1 VTKLLGMTWSHPRG
15 YDPMVATAAEWLK
28 RSGVEITW
36 EKRSLQDFEAYP
48 VQDLARRYDLIV
60 IDHPHVGEVT
70 AQNCLAALDVP
81 GRDADRAVIA
91 KGTVGRSYESYNYA
105 GHQWAFPI
113 DAAAQVMGW
122 RPDRLATPPQSWG
135 DVVAMA
141 KSGKVVFPLL
151 PPHSLMS
158 FFTLTASLG
167 APSNTERGRFVD
179 PSAGTDALNMLAA
192 VTAHI
197 DPRCF
202 DMDPIAA
209 SELLA
214 ADGGDLALMP
224 LGYGYV
230 SYARDGFR
238 TKRLQFGNIPVAEHK
253 GSALGGTGIAVSAF
267 SKNVAAAADYAYWVA
282 SEAVQASLYAKS
294 GGQPGHA
301 SGWESEAVNAPVH
314 SFYRDTRLTLERAYV
329 RPRHHGYMAFQDKA
343 SKRINVGLRSGE
355 PPAAIVADLDRL
367 YEESF

>member
-1 VTKLLGMTWSHPRG
+1 MTKLLGMTWSHPRG
-15 YDPMVATAAEWLK
+15 YDPMVATTAEWLK
-28 RSGVEITW
+28 RTGVEITW

-48 VQDLARRYDLIV
+48 VEDLARRYDLIV

-70 AQNCLAALDVP
+70 AQNCLAPLDVP
-81 GRDADRAVIA
+81 GRDTERAAIA
-91 KGTVGRSYESYNYA
+91 KGSVGRSFESYTYA

-122 RPDRLATPPQSWG
+122 RPDRLATPPNSWAE
-135 DVVAMA
+135 VIALA
-141 KSGKVVFPLL
+141 KAGKVVFPLL

-167 APSNTERGRFVD
+167 APCNTERGRFVD
-179 PSAGTDALNMLAA
+179 AEAGAEALAMLAA
-192 VTAHI
+192 ITAHI
-197 DPRCF
+197 DPNCF

-214 ADGGDLALMP
+214 AEGGELALMP

-238 TKRLQFGNIPVAEHK
+238 ANWLQFGNIPVADHK

-267 SKNVAAAADYAYWVA
+267 SKDIAAARDYAYWVA
-282 SEAVQASLYAKS
+282 SEAVQASLYAQS

-301 SGWESEAVNAPVH
+301 SGWESDSVNARVH
-314 SFYRDTRLTLERAYV
+314 NFYRDTRLTLERAYV

-343 SKRINVGLRSGE
+343 SKRINTGLLGHES
-355 PPAAIVADLDRL
+355 PATIVADLDRL
-367 YEESF
+367 YGESF